1 MIKYSYNTEHGN
13 CKISLCLCFKLL
25 DSSNVV
31 PRGPNQGEPG
41 LPGLPGLHG
50 PPGPPG
56 ICDCPQPVGGCAR
69 EGAVSI
75 HSVEL

>member
-1 MIKYSYNTEHGN
+1 M
-13 CKISLCLCFKLL
+13 
-25 DSSNVV
+25 V

-56 ICDCPQPVGGCAR
+56 ICDCPEPVGGCAR

-75 HSVEL
+75 HSVEFVESRKIESKKSENVLC